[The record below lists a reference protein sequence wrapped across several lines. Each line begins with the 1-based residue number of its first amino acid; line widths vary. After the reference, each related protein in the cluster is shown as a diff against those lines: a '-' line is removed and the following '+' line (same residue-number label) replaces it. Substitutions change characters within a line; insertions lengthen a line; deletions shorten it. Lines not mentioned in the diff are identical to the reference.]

1 MSHSTLHPIEKKI
14 LMFFSGKEPKIAD
27 IDTIVKGT
35 NLSIDQI
42 RRGIEWM
49 KFKKLVEIVTET
61 VTYIKLSFSKE
72 QSHPILPERV
82 IVKHIRDTG
91 RESIE
96 ILELAKVIQLSP
108 TDYNAGVAKALKNG
122 WISLIEKSVILNKSS
137 DQISTEE
144 KLLQRL
150 ETEKKINASR
160 LNQEELEAYRSLK
173 RRPGFIEEK
182 KETSHRI
189 KLSEGGLAISSG
201 AGADSSFEV
210 SKLTSDLLRSDRWKR
225 LRFSSLDVTAL
236 VQSRDFG
243 RSHPLTDLISEI
255 KEILVS
261 MGFSEIEGSLI
272 QSAFW
277 NFDVLFTPQDHP
289 ARDMQDTFYVND
301 NLVTEQFNEAIVG
314 KVSHFHKIGWR
325 YDWQISQGAKHVLRT
340 HTTPVTLKYLSDNK
354 PSSARIFSLGQVFR
368 NEKMTYK
375 HLMEFHQVEGVVT
388 GKGLSLR
395 DLMGLQT
402 IFYSRLGIK
411 KVKFWPTFFPYTEP
425 SLQSMVYIESTGK
438 WIELFGMGILRPEV
452 TKSIGIK
459 GITLAWGG
467 GLERLAMIRYGLKD
481 VREIY
486 ENKLS
491 WLRSV
496 PVCQS

>member
-1 MSHSTLHPIEKKI
+1 MSDSTLHPIEKKI
-14 LMFFSGKEPKIAD
+14 LLFLVGKETKNAN
-27 IDTIVKGT
+27 IDAIVKGT
-35 NLSIDQI
+35 GLSIDQI

-49 KFKKLVEIVTET
+49 KFKNLVEIVVET
-61 VTYIKLSFSKE
+61 VTFITPSDGKE
-72 QSHPILPERV
+72 KSHPILPERV
-82 IVKHIRDTG
+82 IANYIRDTG
-91 RESIE
+91 KDSIE
-96 ILELAKVIQLSP
+96 IVELGKVIQLSR

-122 WISLIEKSVILNKSS
+122 WISFIEKSITLNKSS

-144 KLLQRL
+144 KLLERL
-150 ETEKKINASR
+150 VIEKKINISSLDR
-160 LNQEELEAYRSLK
+160 KELEAYQLLK
-173 RRPGFIEEK
+173 RRPGFTEEK
-182 KETSHRI
+182 KESSQIIRLT
-189 KLSEGGLAISSG
+189 EGGLAI
-201 AGADSSFEV
+201 ALGADVDHTNEV
-210 SKLTSDLLRSDRWKR
+210 SKLTSELLGSDRWKQ
-225 LRFSSLDVTAL
+225 LKFSALDVTAP
-236 VQSRDFG
+236 VRSNDFG
-243 RSHPLTDLISEI
+243 RIHPLTDLINEI

-289 ARDMQDTFYVND
+289 AREMQDTFYIDSNIE
-301 NLVTEQFNEAIVG
+301 TEQFNKKIVG
-314 KVSHFHKIGWR
+314 KVSNFHKLGWH
-325 YDWQISQGAKHVLRT
+325 YDWKISESAKHVLRT

-354 PSSARIFSLGQVFR
+354 PSSARIFSLGRVFR

-388 GKGLSLR
+388 GKSLSLR

-402 IFYSRLGIK
+402 IFYNRLGIK

-425 SLQSMVYIESTGK
+425 SLQSMVYIESSAK
-438 WIELFGMGILRPEV
+438 WIELFGMGIFRPEV

-459 GITLAWGG
+459 GLTLAWGG
-467 GLERLAMIRYGLKD
+467 GLERLAMIRYGLTD

-496 PVCQS
+496 PACL